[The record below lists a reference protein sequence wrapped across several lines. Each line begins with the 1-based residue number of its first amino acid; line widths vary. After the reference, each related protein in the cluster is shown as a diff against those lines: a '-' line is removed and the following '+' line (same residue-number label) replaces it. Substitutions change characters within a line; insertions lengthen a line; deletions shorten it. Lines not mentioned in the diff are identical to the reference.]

1 MTIELL
7 YPEVCNLYGDLMNVE
22 YLARSSGASVIR
34 TGLKN
39 TPRFVAEK
47 VDLVYMGSTTERGQE
62 LVRDAF
68 EPWLPALQKRTEEGG
83 VTLLTGNA
91 LEIFG
96 DHITD
101 DDGTDIPMLG
111 WFPLRAER
119 HWLGRYN
126 AMYLGKLEDIT
137 VVAFKSQFGHAYPL
151 GGEMPAPLF
160 ETVRGAGLNPDLS
173 GEALKGKCYENFRN
187 LPCGRLLL
195 GRAALL
201 RQPPGRSKN
210 RRRLRKRPHTRPDLP
225 RSKVREN
232 RLRRDRKNILR

>member
-34 TGLKN
+34 TGLKD

-47 VDLVYMGSTTERGQE
+47 IDLVYMGSTTERGQE

-126 AMYLGKLEDIT
+126 AMYLGKLDDIT
-137 VVAFKSQFGHAYPL
+137 VTAFKSQFGHAYPT
-151 GGEMPAPLF
+151 GGQLPAPLF
-160 ETVRGAGLNPDLS
+160 ETVRGAGLNPDLP
-173 GEALKGKCYENFRN
+173 GEGVRIRN
-187 LPCGRLLL
+187 LMATYLIGPLLVL
-195 GRAALL
+195 TPPFAKYVLKLMGAEDTALAFEKEAMEAYTA
-201 RQPPGRSKN
+201 RVADFTDP
-210 RRRLRKRPHTRPDLP
+210 KRNF
-225 RSKVREN
+225 VY
-232 RLRRDRKNILR
+232 